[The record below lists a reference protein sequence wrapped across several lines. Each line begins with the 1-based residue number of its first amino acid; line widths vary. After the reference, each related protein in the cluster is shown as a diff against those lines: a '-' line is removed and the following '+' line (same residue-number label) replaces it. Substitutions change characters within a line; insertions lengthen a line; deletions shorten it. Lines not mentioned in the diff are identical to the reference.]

1 MEERM
6 PYSKLTSKGQIT
18 IPKAVREVLGLE
30 QGDRVAFRIGE
41 DGVVVVEPQT
51 VELLSLRGRLKPRR
65 GGVTAEEMD
74 TAIRKGARG
83 R

>member
-1 MEERM
+1 M
-6 PYSKLTSKGQIT
+6 PYSKVTSKGQIT

-30 QGDRVAFRIGE
+30 QGDRVAFRIGD

-51 VELLSLRGRLKPRR
+51 VELLSLRGRLRPRR
-65 GGVTAEEMD
+65 RGVTADEME
-74 TAIRKGARG
+74 TVIRKGARG